1 VDYAKAIGIILVVY
15 GHVIRG
21 IFKAG
26 LPIDTDFYR
35 LSDSIVYSF
44 HMPLFFALSGLFFY
58 KSLSKRGVAGLI
70 GSKIDTV
77 IYPYLIWSIIQGVI
91 EASLSSYT
99 NGNVTYRE
107 VFSLLWQPR
116 AQFWFLYALFII
128 FVVASVLFSK
138 LSVKSILPVFVFAAL
153 LYIFQSKYSSNY
165 FVFFITN
172 NLVYFVFGMLLNQ
185 WNRIDILSSGK
196 MVIATA
202 AGFILSQY
210 VFHFVLEL
218 TYGQKGLLSLLLALI
233 SILFVVSL
241 SMYLAR
247 KPAQWFLQ
255 VGASSMAIYVMHIL
269 AGSGVRVILSKFL
282 EVNSVSVHLIV
293 GCFMGV
299 IAPMIAVYFINRLK
313 LTFFLSLPISQYLA
327 VFSKKQA
334 IEKTH

>member
-1 VDYAKAIGIILVVY
+1 MSNRSIWVDYAKAIGIILVVY

-138 LSVKSILPVFVFAAL
+138 LSVKSILPVFVFLIVRL
-153 LYIFQSKYSSNY
+153 LP
-165 FVFFITN
+165 VFFYFLL
-172 NLVYFVFGMLLNQ
+172 LV
-185 WNRIDILSSGK
+185 SSFFL
-196 MVIATA
+196 ALP
-202 AGFILSQY
+202 FP
-210 VFHFVLEL
+210 FFFVLPQL
-218 TYGQKGLLSLLLALI
+218 TAKLLVQHLLLCL
-233 SILFVVSL
+233 
-241 SMYLAR
+241 
-247 KPAQWFLQ
+247 
-255 VGASSMAIYVMHIL
+255 
-269 AGSGVRVILSKFL
+269 
-282 EVNSVSVHLIV
+282 
-293 GCFMGV
+293 
-299 IAPMIAVYFINRLK
+299 
-313 LTFFLSLPISQYLA
+313 
-327 VFSKKQA
+327 
-334 IEKTH
+334 